1 MHTAFA
7 AFALSVGLLLPS
19 AALRAEP
26 LLDSHHAVLNSGH
39 TLYQTYCAQCH
50 GADGKGGA
58 TDSLRATVKVPD
70 LTTIAQRNDGVFPVG
85 KVYDMISGSE
95 LLPAH
100 GTRLMPEETVD
111 LFQAGNMD
119 WDTLNNAEPFI
130 GKLGDFNRET
140 LMVDAGF
147 AKADV
152 IHTHPTGF
160 PFPLF
165 GARKAG

>member
-1 MHTAFA
+1 MHTSFA
-7 AFALSVGLLLPS
+7 AFVLSVGLLLPS

-26 LLDSHHAVLNSGH
+26 LLDSHDAVLNSGH

-70 LTTIAQRNDGVFPVG
+70 LTTIARRNDGVFPVG

-100 GTRLMPEETVD
+100 GTRLMPVWGTA
-111 LFQAGNMD
+111 LQ
-119 WDTLNNAEPFI
+119 AEPGLAADTPAVVARGRI
-130 GKLGDFNRET
+130 LSMVAYLAT
-140 LMVDAGF
+140 LQ
-147 AKADV
+147 
-152 IHTHPTGF
+152 
-160 PFPLF
+160 
-165 GARKAG
+165 AR